1 MSQQSNQSD
10 ELQGKIIAALG
21 TVRYPGFD
29 KDILALDM
37 VEEFTVDGDSIAVV
51 MKRLD
56 ADGNVK
62 QQVVDGV
69 VSALKPLGL
78 SAAVTFGGEQKKE
91 PHAHGREQPAPK
103 KPIEGVKHIIPV
115 ASGKGG
121 VGKSTASVN
130 LAVALAKKGV
140 KVGLL
145 DLDVYGP
152 SIPTMLGLSGQH
164 AMSKEGKLIPADK
177 FGIKVISIGLM
188 IDKGAPLIWRGPM
201 VARLVKQL
209 FYDVAW
215 GELDY
220 LIMDLPP
227 GTGDVQLSLVQSLPI
242 TGALVI
248 TTPQDVALRDAEKA
262 VNMFAQTG
270 TTVLGIVENMSYFIC
285 PHCKKESHIFGKGG
299 GMKES
304 KRANVPF
311 MGGIPL
317 EGRIVDTGDC
327 GEPIALGD
335 NEIAVIFSGL
345 ADKLMQAVGKLPA

>member
-10 ELQGKIIAALG
+10 ELKGKIIAALG
-21 TVRYPGFD
+21 AVKYPGFD
-29 KDILALDM
+29 NDILSLDM
-37 VEEFTVDGDSIAVV
+37 VEEFTVDGDSIEVI
-51 MKRLD
+51 MKRLS
-56 ADGNVK
+56 ADESVK
-62 QQVVDGV
+62 QQLAGTVAV
-69 VSALKPLGL
+69 ALKPLGL
-78 SAAVTFGGEQKKE
+78 SAQVKFAGEKKQAQAHS
-91 PHAHGREQPAPK
+91 HAQPAPK

-130 LAVALAKKGV
+130 LAVALAKKGA

-152 SIPTMLGLSGQH
+152 SIPTMFGVSGSH
-164 AMSKEGKLIPADK
+164 AMNEGGKLLPTEK
-177 FGIKVISIGLM
+177 FGVKLISIGLM
-188 IDKGAPLIWRGPM
+188 LDKGAPLIWRGPL

-242 TGALVI
+242 AGALVI

-262 VNMFAQTG
+262 VNMFTDTG
-270 TTVLGIVENMSYFIC
+270 TKVLGIVENMSYFIC
-285 PHCKKESHIFGKGG
+285 PHCKKESYIFGKGG
-299 GMKES
+299 GLKES

-311 MGGIPL
+311 LGSIPL
-317 EGRIVDTGDC
+317 EGRIVDTGDS
-327 GEPIALGD
+327 GEPIALGN
-335 NEIAVIFSGL
+335 NEIATLFGEL
-345 ADKLMQAVGKLPA
+345 AGKLMHAVEARSI